1 MVDESFS
8 NGVLLAGPG
17 RLADELAEL
26 IAGAGYQVARWPAS
40 ADADVA
46 IAVDAGVGSP
56 ADKRETIEDL
66 ESVLSDDALLLT
78 ACLAASTTEIASFA
92 RRRERVVGFATLPPL
107 DGSSLFEVA
116 RGVHTS
122 DEALAA
128 AVGFIESFGRQAV
141 EVNDQVGLVLAR
153 IVCGLINEAAFAL
166 GEGVAEAEAIDTA
179 MRLGMNFPRGPLR
192 WGDLIGLDAVLA
204 VIDGLQR
211 VYREDRYR
219 PAPLLRQ
226 KVLAG
231 QFGVATGQGFY
242 QYGSDENAS

>member
-1 MVDESFS
+1 MIDDRFRS
-8 NGVLLAGPG
+8 GVLIAGHD

-26 IAGAGYQVARWPAS
+26 VGGAGYQVARWPAT
-40 ADADVA
+40 ADEEVA
-46 IAVDAGVGSP
+46 IAVDASVGAL
-56 ADKRETIEDL
+56 ADTRQTIEAL
-66 ESVLSDDALLLT
+66 ESVLSDGAVLLT
-78 ACLAASTTEIASFA
+78 ACLAVSATEIASFA
-92 RRRERVVGFATLPPL
+92 SRPERVVGFAALPPL

-122 DEALAA
+122 DDALAA
-128 AVGFIESFGRQAV
+128 AVAFVESLGRPAV
-141 EVNDQVGLVLAR
+141 EVNDQVGLVLPR

-179 MRLGMNFPRGPLR
+179 MRLGMNFPRGPLA

-219 PAPLLRQ
+219 PASLLRQ

-231 QFGVATGQGFY
+231 QVGIATGQGFY
-242 QYGSDENAS
+242 QWE